1 MANSK
6 QVMDIRP
13 NSEGISLAESN
24 EQQRNWSEDF
34 LRKKSN
40 DPLANYDPTRAHLN
54 FEVTRG
60 GVIQPIDKSKSIMQ
74 KMADNLAVRGIKDPN
89 ARENV
94 RRRQNTLA
102 QVIFGGSRERMNT
115 LAFGSQTL
123 DLNKGADN
131 SHLSRSRDIEEWA
144 KDVYSFVA
152 RRFGEEN
159 IVGFYVHL
167 DETNVHAHRT
177 LIPMDKEKNCIS
189 WRSVFG
195 QNKYEMGKIFSML
208 HDDFSKEVGKKWG
221 MERGSNKAET
231 GARHRSTEEYK
242 RDLINQVQELENTRE
257 GLLGQIRRMEI
268 KQKGLTTMIA
278 NLQARKEKI
287 NEEIDLIARQFG
299 EDGQDK
305 EQLARRMTELRK
317 QMEDIDRKISEKQR
331 MLDKTE
337 NVLADAKA
345 KQEGL
350 RQEHRRMSEIVGD
363 DIDRE
368 AKAIHS
374 NIVTTYYKMMAESF
388 QPVIPKLSNE
398 HREVLRDSGFY
409 DLTDSPQHVIT
420 CALFLAIN
428 YIKEATTYAESC
440 GGRGG
445 NMTGWG
451 RDKDDGDERWWM
463 RCIARAAAMV
473 KPLGRKKQI
482 KIGR

>member
-1 MANSK
+1 
-6 QVMDIRP
+6 MDIRP

-24 EQQRNWSEDF
+24 EQQRNWKEDF

-54 FEVTRG
+54 FEVARG
-60 GVIQPIDKSKSIMQ
+60 GIVQSIDKSKSIMQ
-74 KMADNLAVRGIKDPN
+74 KMADNLAARGVKDPN

-102 QVIFGGSRERMNT
+102 QVIFGGSRERMNE
-115 LAFGSQTL
+115 LAFGNQQLNL
-123 DLNKGADN
+123 DKGADN
-131 SHLSRSRDIEEWA
+131 SHLTRNQDIEEWA
-144 KDVYSFVA
+144 KDVYAFVA
-152 RRFGEEN
+152 RHFGEEN
-159 IVGFYVHL
+159 IVSFYVHL
-167 DETNVHAHRT
+167 DETNVHAHCT
-177 LIPMDKEKNCIS
+177 LIPMGQEKNRIS

-195 QNKYEMGKIFSML
+195 QNKYEMGKVFSML
-208 HDDFSKEVGKKWG
+208 HDDFSKEVGMKWG
-221 MERGSNKAET
+221 LERGSNKAET

-268 KQKGLTTMIA
+268 KLKGLSTMIA

-287 NEEIDLIARQFG
+287 NEEIELIAKQLG

-305 EQLARRMTELRK
+305 ELLARRMTELRK
-317 QMEDIDRKISEKQR
+317 QMEDIDSKISDKQR
-331 MLDKTE
+331 MLEKTE
-337 NVLADAKA
+337 VVLADAKD
-345 KQEGL
+345 KLEGL
-350 RQEHRRMSEIVGD
+350 RQEHRRMSKIVGD

-374 NIVTTYYKMMAESF
+374 NIVTTYYKMMAISLES
-388 QPVIPKLSNE
+388 VIPTLTSE
-398 HREVLRDSGFY
+398 QREVLRDSGFH
-409 DLTDSPQHVIT
+409 DLTDNPQHVIT
-420 CALFLAIN
+420 CALYLSIN

-440 GGRGG
+440 GGGGG

-451 RDKDDGDERWWM
+451 RHKDDDDERWWM

-473 KPLGRKKQI
+473 RPSGRKKQL
-482 KIGR
+482 KFGR